1 MGLLGLIGLMGLL
14 GLIGLMGLLGL
25 IGLMGLIGVLWVS
38 LSNRYSGSH
47 RLHPLVSLVF
57 WVSQHNGLCS

>member
-14 GLIGLMGLLGL
+14 GLIGLMGLL
-25 IGLMGLIGVLWVS
+25 GLIGVLWVS

>member
-1 MGLLGLIGLMGLL
+1 MGLLGLIGLMGLI

-25 IGLMGLIGVLWVS
+25 IGLIGVLWVS

>member
-14 GLIGLMGLLGL
+14 
-25 IGLMGLIGVLWVS
+25 GLMGLIGVLWVS

>member
-1 MGLLGLIGLMGLL
+1 MGLIGLMGLL
-14 GLIGLMGLLGL
+14 GLIGLMGLL
-25 IGLMGLIGVLWVS
+25 GLMGLIGVLWVS

>member
-1 MGLLGLIGLMGLL
+1 MGLIGLLGLIGLMGLL
-14 GLIGLMGLLGL
+14 GLIGLMGLL
-25 IGLMGLIGVLWVS
+25 GLMGLIGVLWVS

>member
-1 MGLLGLIGLMGLL
+1 MVVLALMGLL

-57 WVSQHNGLCS
+57 WVY

>member
-14 GLIGLMGLLGL
+14 GLIGLMGLL
-25 IGLMGLIGVLWVS
+25 GLMGLIGVLWVS